1 MIPSHTLSN
10 DQTSNVVINRLSKS
24 NDYDFSEPHRHD
36 YYELFYFQKGGG
48 EHEIDFKP
56 FEIESDSFQ
65 LVAPGQVH
73 QMKRAPGSMGF
84 VFLFNN
90 EDIIES
96 KSVFDFLLEHGV
108 HSVEERN
115 PFCSFMEGEVELID
129 RIISDAWENKDK
141 TSNAIMKHTLI
152 GLCLRMKEQMPQND
166 SVGSSSYTKF
176 RQLLVNN
183 FREIRTVSAYA
194 DELNLTPR
202 SLNELVKKCTG
213 RTASDHIYKQVILEA
228 KRLLLLGSSVKEA
241 AFSLQFDSTEA
252 RGYSWKFRN
261 I

>member
-90 EDIIES
+90 EDIIIELPENAGDVKGVDCLDANDVAKALKLS
-96 KSVFDFLLEHGV
+96 DSNSLAASEFL
-108 HSVEERN
+108 S
-115 PFCSFMEGEVELID
+115 
-129 RIISDAWENKDK
+129 
-141 TSNAIMKHTLI
+141 
-152 GLCLRMKEQMPQND
+152 
-166 SVGSSSYTKF
+166 
-176 RQLLVNN
+176 
-183 FREIRTVSAYA
+183 
-194 DELNLTPR
+194 
-202 SLNELVKKCTG
+202 
-213 RTASDHIYKQVILEA
+213 
-228 KRLLLLGSSVKEA
+228 
-241 AFSLQFDSTEA
+241 
-252 RGYSWKFRN
+252 
-261 I
+261 